1 MNSHQKEGPLLHDYL
16 KMLCGVIREYDNTL
30 IIGECAVDPE
40 EIWKF
45 VSPSRKELDMIITFD
60 FVSLGID
67 YSKGYGKYALKDY
80 TC

>member
-1 MNSHQKEGPLLHDYL
+1 
-16 KMLCGVIREYDNTL
+16 MLCSVMREYKDSL

-45 VSPSRKELDMIITFD
+45 VSPERAELDMIITFD

-67 YSKGYGKYALKDY
+67 YSKNCGKYALKNF
-80 TC
+80 TAQEIRNVVK